1 MYGEQNLFDMKNKV
15 ARNRFLIISYSTES
29 RIVEELTKNPA
40 IFLVNGGQKLEETER
55 EGLQLDWQKKP
66 SAATVISLLNL
77 VIIITVILVNSMKQ
91 GSLRAISPDAKV
103 ARAIY
108 QLN

>member
-29 RIVEELTKNPA
+29 LIVEELAKNKA
-40 IFLVNGGQKLEETER
+40 IFLVNAGQKLEETGM

-77 VIIITVILVNSMKQ
+77 VIIIFICHPRQQFIPGLTVDIRPAVM
-91 GSLRAISPDAKV
+91 V
-103 ARAIY
+103 A
-108 QLN
+108 